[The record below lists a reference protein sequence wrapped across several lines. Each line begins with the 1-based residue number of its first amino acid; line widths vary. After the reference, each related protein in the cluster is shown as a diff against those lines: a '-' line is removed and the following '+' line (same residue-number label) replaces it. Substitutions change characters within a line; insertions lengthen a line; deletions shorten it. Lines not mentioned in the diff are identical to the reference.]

1 MGYSLKEFKISIPDE
16 LIAQFPSQ
24 QRHGSRL
31 LILDAS
37 DGSIRD
43 DHFYNITSLL
53 TSKDCV
59 VFNDARVINARLHG
73 NKLLPGGERGG
84 CVEILLTRRHDA
96 RNWQGLIRPARRVR
110 EGSRIVLENGTTM
123 TVLQNLG
130 EGVFSIRFSRGINYK
145 DLIDIGEIP
154 LPKYIKRKPV
164 KNIDEDRYQTV
175 YSRRYGAVASPT
187 AGLHFT
193 DALIQ
198 QLRERGILFVP
209 ITLHVDWG
217 TFKPVR
223 ESDYRRHEIHREQV
237 EISKTSAEAVNRA
250 RREGRRIICVGT
262 TSVRALES
270 TADRHGVV
278 RSYQGETDLY
288 IYPGYIFKTVDAMIT
303 NFHMPDS
310 TLILLVAAFAGKEY
324 IEKAYAHAVD
334 KGYRFFSYGD
344 AMFIHRSRT

>member
-1 MGYSLKEFKISIPDE
+1 MGYSLKEFKISIPDK

-31 LILDAS
+31 LILNAS
-37 DGSIRD
+37 DGSIQD
-43 DHFYNITSLL
+43 DHFYNVTSLL
-53 TSKDCV
+53 TSQDCV
-59 VFNDARVINARLHG
+59 VFNDARVINARLYG
-73 NKLLPGGERGG
+73 NKVLPGDARGG
-84 CVEILLTRRHDA
+84 HVEILLTRRYNG

-110 EGSRIVLENGTTM
+110 EGSRIALENGTTI
-123 TVLQNLG
+123 TVLHNLG
-130 EGVFSIRFSRGINYK
+130 EGAFSIRFSNVITYE

-193 DALIQ
+193 DDLIQ
-198 QLRERGILFVP
+198 QLRERGTLFVP

-223 ESDYRRHEIHREQV
+223 ESDYRKHEIHREQF
-237 EISKTSAEAVNRA
+237 EISEASAEAVNRA
-250 RREGRRIICVGT
+250 RREGRRIVCVGT

-270 TADRHGVV
+270 TADRQGVV
-278 RSYQGETDLY
+278 RSFRGETDLY
-288 IYPGYIFKTVDAMIT
+288 IYPGYTFKTVDAMIT

-324 IEKAYAHAVD
+324 IERAYAHAVD